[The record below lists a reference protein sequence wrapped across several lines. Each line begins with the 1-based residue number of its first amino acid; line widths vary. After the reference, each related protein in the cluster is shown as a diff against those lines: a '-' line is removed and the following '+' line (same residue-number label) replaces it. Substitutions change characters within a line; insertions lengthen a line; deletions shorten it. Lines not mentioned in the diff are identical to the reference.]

1 MRMCV
6 HTCAVSTQ
14 RIPRHAIVKS
24 CAKFDIYGFFFCGW
38 GFFLCIDVCV
48 RQAISIKNI
57 TRLSTVVGGGV
68 RGAAAA
74 RQAEEEEE
82 EGMQVISVL

>member
-1 MRMCV
+1 MSKILRKV
-6 HTCAVSTQ
+6 
-14 RIPRHAIVKS
+14 RYLRH
-24 CAKFDIYGFFFCGW
+24 
-38 GFFLCIDVCV
+38 FLGGDGALYTYMDVCV

-68 RGAAAA
+68 MGAAAA

-82 EGMQVISVL
+82 EGMQVISL

>member
-1 MRMCV
+1 M
-6 HTCAVSTQ
+6 
-14 RIPRHAIVKS
+14 
-24 CAKFDIYGFFFCGW
+24 
-38 GFFLCIDVCV
+38 DVCV

-68 RGAAAA
+68 MGAAAA